1 MASVRPQPPAPS
13 PPARPSRGRRTRRV
27 SGDERERAILQ
38 TAERL
43 LGERSLHEISVD
55 DLARGAGISRPT
67 FYFYFP
73 SKQAVLLTLMDSV
86 VEEARRGIE
95 LERMAED
102 PAGTVRGGLAA
113 TLETFRAHRAVTLA
127 AAGAR
132 AESAEVRRLWSRV
145 MDTFVDETAGAIEA
159 ERARGAALPGVPA
172 RDLATALNRMN
183 ERVLQATFE
192 DDIPAIEESA
202 VLDTLA
208 EVWLRAIYGTT
219 QPAPA

>member
-1 MASVRPQPPAPS
+1 
-13 PPARPSRGRRTRRV
+13 
-27 SGDERERAILQ
+27 
-38 TAERL
+38 
-43 LGERSLHEISVD
+43 
-55 DLARGAGISRPT
+55 
-67 FYFYFP
+67 
-73 SKQAVLLTLMDSV
+73 
-86 VEEARRGIE
+86 
-95 LERMAED
+95 MAED